1 MCQAKDPKII
11 LIDGDGG
18 QLAEVLL
25 ALYDLYQDNR
35 KLVMEISIRL
45 PFPEMITKLLMLNTC
60 ELELIKKKW
69 EQIKESE
76 V

>member
-35 KLVMEISIRL
+35 KLVVEISIRL
-45 PFPEMITKLLMLNTC
+45 PFPELITKLLMLNTC

-69 EQIKESE
+69 EQIKTS
-76 V
+76 

>member
-11 LIDGDGG
+11 LIDGDSG

-35 KLVMEISIRL
+35 KLVVEISVKL
-45 PFPEMITKLLMLNTC
+45 PFPELITKLLMLNTC

-69 EQIKESE
+69 EQIKGG
-76 V
+76 